1 MSKISNALIILILLV
16 VAGYFTQ
23 DYWMPMI
30 APAQEVVIEEVIP
43 EEPELSCITITS
55 PQPNATV
62 TFPLTITA
70 TIDYGC
76 RVIFEAQAGV
86 AGLLQNS
93 QIVSPV
99 GLLTVTGDYYDQAS
113 YPVTAQATIASSTA
127 VSWAVELVITPE
139 NPCGNDPECPA
150 VPDPIVIPVVIQ

>member
-30 APAQEVVIEEVIP
+30 TPAQEEVVVEEEQQP
-43 EEPELSCITITS
+43 EVSCITVTS
-55 PQPNATV
+55 PQPNQAV
-62 TFPLTITA
+62 SFPLTVTA

-76 RVIFEAQAGV
+76 WTIFEAQAGV
-86 AGLLQNS
+86 VGLLQNN

-99 GLLTVTGDYYDQAS
+99 GLMTVSGDYYDQTS
-113 YPVTAQATIASSTA
+113 YPVTAQATIASTTA
-127 VSWAVELVITPE
+127 VAWAAELVITPE
-139 NPCGNDPECPA
+139 NPCGNSPECPP